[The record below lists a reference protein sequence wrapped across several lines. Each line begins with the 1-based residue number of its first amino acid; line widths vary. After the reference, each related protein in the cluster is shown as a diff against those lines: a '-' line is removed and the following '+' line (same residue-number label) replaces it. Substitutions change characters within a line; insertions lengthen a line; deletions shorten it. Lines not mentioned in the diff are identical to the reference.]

1 MISEHISLEEA
12 TKSATAIR
20 NGIDNTPSVE
30 AAKNMLLVAKHCFE
44 PLRKWYGKPIRVN
57 SFYRCPEL
65 NALVKGS
72 PTSDHV
78 KGMAIDIDAGSIEEN
93 QKLFDWLKDNVEFT
107 QLINEYNFSWVHISY
122 DKDNLKKQ
130 ILVIK

>member
-20 NGIDNTPSVE
+20 NGIDNTPSVDVAKSMILV
-30 AAKNMLLVAKHCFE
+30 AAKCFE
-44 PLRKWYGKPIRVN
+44 PLRNWYGKPIRIN

-78 KGMAIDIDAGSIEEN
+78 KGMAIDIDAGSIPEN
-93 QKLFDWLKDNVEFT
+93 EKLFNWLKENVEFT

-122 DKDNLKKQ
+122 DKNNLKKQ